1 MSRGRA
7 PYSSFQASKGR
18 PPHRPW
24 LARGLATPSDF
35 PKYLKSKPA
44 VTPDFGPKADVPSIV
59 KGVIDD
65 IRQNGDAAVKKYS
78 QQFDKWDPKAG
89 FKLSQEKVDEII
101 SQVDPQIIS
110 DIKEVQANVRKFAQ
124 AQKDHLQVS
133 LPFVWIIRVVCSPH
147 TGSVAQDIFCSTLS

>member
-1 MSRGRA
+1 MSSHGACRLSSRVALILGRRA
-7 PYSSFQASKGR
+7 PYTSLQASQGWL
-18 PPHRPW
+18 PHQPW

-89 FKLSQEKVDEII
+89 FKLSREKVDEII

-110 DIKEVQANVRKFAQ
+110 DIKEVQKNVRKFAQ

-133 LPFVWIIRVVCSPH
+133 LQLNYSCH
-147 TGSVAQDIFCSTLS
+147 SVAV